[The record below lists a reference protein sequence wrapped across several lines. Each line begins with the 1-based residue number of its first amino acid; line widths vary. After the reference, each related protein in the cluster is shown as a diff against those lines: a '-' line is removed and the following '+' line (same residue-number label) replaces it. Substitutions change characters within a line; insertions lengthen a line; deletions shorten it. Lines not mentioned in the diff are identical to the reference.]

1 MAKRPNRKK
10 KMPQPNV
17 TFRASLEG
25 GELTPADILGM
36 ICNPVYAGVGPYP
49 ALMSDEEWVAAAATA
64 IRKEG
69 PEQFLVNMLYMLR
82 KSLGDK

>member
-1 MAKRPNRKK
+1 MAKKPRKK
-10 KMPQPNV
+10 QIPQPNV
-17 TFRASLEG
+17 TFRSSLEG

-36 ICNPVYAGVGPYP
+36 ICNPVYAGIGPYP
-49 ALMSDEEWVAAAATA
+49 ALMSDEEWVAAAAKA

-82 KSLGDK
+82 KSLGDE